1 MYPKPSS
8 WYLPLRGTPCANCG
22 QPAERMA
29 VFPTERVIAHVDG
42 GGPPCHLP
50 NLPVSTA
57 ELAETE
63 LYRRQ
68 AA

>member
-1 MYPKPSS
+1 
-8 WYLPLRGTPCANCG
+8 
-22 QPAERMA
+22 MA
-29 VFPTERVIAHVDG
+29 VFPAERVIAHVDG

-50 NLPVSTA
+50 NLPASTA